1 MKQLL
6 VFTILVM
13 SLSTIVSCVNP
24 NHSAKIKTKEADS
37 TSKSLV
43 DPGIDSVDLPPVE
56 YADRDSSCLVVK
68 DKTLCILKKY
78 KIDLKNVR
86 PFICQLKN
94 GDVERYSWLTLGGV
108 TLISI
113 LTDTNRGYTML
124 YAIDNK
130 TQTLVK
136 DEQFNR
142 DYLTGFGIF
151 VINGNKIFT
160 MHKYYY
166 NEKHD
171 MRSTGS
177 LYAIKKDRFVYI
189 KSREEK
195 NEISDDDTAIINFS
209 RKSLNK
215 RF

>member
-1 MKQLL
+1 M
-6 VFTILVM
+6 ILVM

-24 NHSAKIKTKEADS
+24 DSSGVKIKTKQADS

-43 DPGIDSVDLPPVE
+43 DPGIDSVDLAPVE
-56 YADRDSSCLVVK
+56 YADRDSACLVVK
-68 DKTLCILKKY
+68 SKTLCILKKY
-78 KIDLKNVR
+78 KIDLKNAR

-94 GDVERYSWLTLGGV
+94 GHVEKCSWLTLGDV

-113 LTDTNRGYTML
+113 LTDTNRGYIML

-130 TQTLVK
+130 AQTLVK

-142 DYLTGFGIF
+142 DYLPGFGIF

-177 LYAIKKDRFVYI
+177 LYTIKNSRFVYI

-209 RKSLNK
+209 QRPLNK
-215 RF
+215 KF